1 MEKKNTH
8 ILRLARTILGL
19 TTLVSLILLVF
30 GMISRW
36 NTPVQFSNG
45 FFIAGVFVIVLG
57 LVSVAGGFDQRADYT
72 VLYAQ
77 TMGEASLAER
87 TQRMMAEIDQ
97 RYGSMIILVGA
108 GILLLGISVVLG
120 QLS

>member
-19 TTLVSLILLVF
+19 TVLVSLLVLVF
-30 GMISRW
+30 GLLSRW

-45 FFIAGVFVIVLG
+45 LFIAGVIVIVLG
-57 LVSVAGGFDQRADYT
+57 LVSVAGGFDQRADFT

-77 TMGEASLAER
+77 SMGESSLAER

-97 RYGSMIILVGA
+97 RYGSMIILVGT
-108 GILLLGISVVLG
+108 GILLLGTSVVIG
-120 QLS
+120 QFS